1 MALSQLTL
9 ATTANTVL
17 ISYGNT
23 AVTTMYL
30 CNYSASDVTVSVHLV
45 QATEGIAP
53 ADDTNIIYKNV
64 PIAANDTYIIDTE
77 RLVLAN
83 GDSVQALASAD
94 TSITMTVSHVG
105 V

>member
-9 ATTANTVL
+9 TTSASAVFT
-17 ISYGNT
+17 STGNS

-30 CNYSASDVTVSVHLV
+30 CNYSGADVTVTVYLV
-45 QATEGIAP
+45 ASGGSASNS
-53 ADDTNIIYKNV
+53 NIIYKNV
-64 PIAANDTYIIDTE
+64 TIAASDTYIIDTE

-83 GDSVQALASAD
+83 GDTVQALASSN
-94 TSITMTVSHVG
+94 TSVTMTVSHVG

>member
-9 ATTANTVL
+9 TTSASAVFT
-17 ISYGNT
+17 SSGNS

-30 CNYSASDVTVSVHLV
+30 CNYSGADVTVTVHLV
-45 QATEGIAP
+45 PSGGSA
-53 ADDTNIIYKNV
+53 ADSNIIYKTV
-64 PIAANDTYIIDTE
+64 PIAASDTYIIDTE

-83 GDSVQALASAD
+83 GDSVQAFASAG
-94 TSITMTVSHVG
+94 TSVTMTVSHVG

>member
-9 ATTANTVL
+9 TTSASAIYT
-17 ISYGNT
+17 SGGNS

-30 CNYSASDVTVSVHLV
+30 CNYSGTDRTVTIYLV
-45 QATEGIAP
+45 PP
-53 ADDTNIIYKNV
+53 AGTAGNSNIIYKDV
-64 PIAANDTYIIDTE
+64 TIVAGDTYIIDTE

-83 GDSVQALASAD
+83 GESVQALASAN
-94 TSITMTVSHVG
+94 TSVTMTVSFVG

>member
-9 ATTANTVL
+9 TGSASAVYT
-17 ISYGNT
+17 SSGNT

-30 CNYSASDVTVSVHLV
+30 CNYSGSDRTVSVYLV
-45 QATEGIAP
+45 PSAGSAS
-53 ADDTNIIYKNV
+53 DSNIIYKDV
-64 PIAANDTYIIDTE
+64 PIAAGDTYIIDTE

-83 GDSVQALASAD
+83 GDSVQALASST
-94 TSITMTVSHVG
+94 TSVTMTVSYVG